1 MNLTNLQSKAR
12 YLLGEVS
19 STQYSDTNLNR
30 ALNDYL
36 HKGITT
42 ALLSSGEWEVN
53 GEVST
58 TNIVVDQQEYLLPL
72 DLISLKRVEINYN
85 DDTNGWVVLQP
96 LDMRNKPTA
105 LSNETV
111 SDDSPRVRIFDDS
124 LFLEDLPD
132 TAVTNG
138 LKVYYSKEAAE
149 LSSATMTETTIAFVN
164 SNPDTLTDSGN
175 AFLTNGFV
183 AGQEVTIAGSTSNDG
198 TYKIETAAAGT
209 ITLTAGAS
217 LTAEVAGDTVTLT
230 SSVEPRLEENCQMY
244 LVYGACLDYVVR
256 FSMDNEIKTF
266 KGLLNEAEAEIK
278 KVYSNRLPMR
288 RPRITTLSE
297 NYN

>member
-1 MNLTNLQSKAR
+1 MNLTTLQAKTR

-36 HKGITT
+36 HKGTT
-42 ALLSSGEWEVN
+42 LALLASGEWEVN

-58 TNIVVDQQEYLLPL
+58 TNLVVSQQEYLLPL
-72 DLISLKRVEINYN
+72 DLISLKRVEINYTGAT
-85 DDTNGWVVLQP
+85 DGWTVLQP

-111 SDDSPRVRIFDDS
+111 STDSPRVRIFDDS

-149 LSSATMTETTIAFVN
+149 LSD
-164 SNPDTLTDSGN
+164 SNTG
-175 AFLTNGFV
+175 
-183 AGQEVTIAGSTSNDG
+183 
-198 TYKIETAAAGT
+198 
-209 ITLTAGAS
+209 
-217 LTAEVAGDTVTLT
+217 
-230 SSVEPRLEENCQMY
+230 EPGLEESVQMY

-266 KGLLNEAEAEIK
+266 KGLLNEAEMEIK
-278 KVYSNRLPMR
+278 RVYSNRLPMR
-288 RPRITTLSE
+288 RPRITTKSE
-297 NYN
+297 NYS